1 MMIDIGNDVILQCD
15 DIISLLDINSV
26 KTNKNFSSFLSKC
39 RDNNTYID
47 KGLDYKK
54 IKSYVITATE
64 DKIFIY
70 ASSFTTKAIKER
82 III

>member
-1 MMIDIGNDVILQCD
+1 MMIDIGNDLILQCE

-39 RDNNTYID
+39 KDNNTFID
-47 KGLDYKK
+47 KGLDLKK
-54 IKSYVITATE
+54 IKSYVVTKTGDE
-64 DKIFIY
+64 TFVY
-70 ASSFTTKAIKER
+70 ASSFTTKAIKDR